1 MNRIKH
7 LALLLFTVLVAVACS
22 KEEKEKVNP
31 AQEAAGV
38 YKGYTTAQFQYSPAP
53 MTTAGETVIL
63 TANAD
68 GTMTID
74 YTSAKWG
81 KFAFKSAKVT
91 ASGKEYR
98 ITGDGTTLMGMTE
111 ESKKEYPCTVE
122 GTVPAGKQGV
132 SFIFNIP
139 GVMGGVKI
147 TFTQGDMPATLVA
160 AGTYSGNLKLMVAGK
175 EQGTV
180 EGSKMTVTAGESK
193 VKVTLAGFGFGPMQL
208 GDISIENVN
217 AVAAGNNVKLSG
229 DISTQS
235 GTVKVTGKLEGTVK
249 ADGSAE
255 VTFTIRPGAMPMDVT
270 AIFTGSKK

>member
-7 LALLLFTVLVAVACS
+7 LALLLLTALVAVACS

-38 YKGYTTAQFQYSPAP
+38 YKGYTTAQFQYSPTP
-53 MTTAGETVIL
+53 MTTAGETVTL

-81 KFAFKSAKVT
+81 KFAFKSANVT
-91 ASGKEYR
+91 ASGKEYK

-122 GTVPAGKQGV
+122 GTVPASKQGV

-147 TFTQGDMPATLVA
+147 TFTQGDMPATLIA
-160 AGTYSGNLKLMVAGK
+160 AGTYSGNLKLMVAGT

-180 EGSKMTVTAGESK
+180 EGSKMTVTAGENNVS
-193 VKVTLAGFGFGPMQL
+193 VKLAGFGFGPMQL
-208 GDISIENVN
+208 EDINIDNVN
-217 AVAAGNNVKLSG
+217 VAADGDNVKLSG

-235 GTVKVTGKLEGTVK
+235 GTIKVTGKLEGTVK

-270 AIFTGSKK
+270 AIFTGSK